1 MHHIDDISSYLDT
14 YRNIVNGISILD
26 RSFVEMTLLKPVF
39 CAAALVG
46 IHITIPFQTL
56 LTANETN
63 YSALLATFPVL
74 YNELNSVD
82 PEKMCITTEQVFHF
96 VSSDIFNC
104 VKKQMKS
111 AVLGSI
117 NATVFFYKEE
127 ITNLLRLILP
137 GMAEGFSTQRG
148 KIFGFGPE
156 AEKSGMT
163 FKVSTATEEEM
174 QKLNSTTVHNL
185 GEERSVGNI
194 NYELGIRGKRNLEAS
209 SKKLLLNKSF
219 DLLEKSG
226 DHPKFQSFRTAAQDI
241 KLMKIEWNEKM
252 RKMEETGNL
261 KKDVDNN
268 HIESVKYRD
277 LEYLK
282 EKNGLFTTAEEV
294 RDFDANTPESS
305 EKNKRLYIEVRY
317 AKNSCLSLKHTASV
331 FRLKKVHKNLSSKE
345 YVENLCQYLS
355 DARNKTALT
364 AADLSLVL
372 TDLIG
377 NTNMS
382 DADNPVE
389 CNDTVNQLTTSNYP
403 PNDFNLDEHVAAVW
417 MDEKENVLSWFLG
430 VINSVSP
437 DSVNVTYYYR
447 KDKDGTVWTFPEDSS
462 DPVPTP
468 RSQIIFSEITVGC
481 TQTRVVRCSISKETV
496 MIINEAFANY
506 IDIMEGVL
514 IKPN

>member
-1 MHHIDDISSYLDT
+1 MLS
-14 YRNIVNGISILD
+14 
-26 RSFVEMTLLKPVF
+26 
-39 CAAALVG
+39 
-46 IHITIPFQTL
+46 
-56 LTANETN
+56 
-63 YSALLATFPVL
+63 
-74 YNELNSVD
+74 
-82 PEKMCITTEQVFHF
+82 
-96 VSSDIFNC
+96 
-104 VKKQMKS
+104 
-111 AVLGSI
+111 
-117 NATVFFYKEE
+117 
-127 ITNLLRLILP
+127 

-148 KIFGFGPE
+148 KTFGFGPE

-174 QKLNSTTVHNL
+174 QKLNSTAVHNL

-226 DHPKFQSFRTAAQDI
+226 DLPKFQSFRTAAQDI

-294 RDFDANTPESS
+294 RDFDANIPESS
-305 EKNKRLYIEVRY
+305 EKNKRLYIEVRC

-331 FRLKKVHKNLSSKE
+331 FRLKKDHKNLSSKE

-417 MDEKENVLSWFLG
+417 MDEKENVLSWSLG

-437 DSVNVTYYYR
+437 DVTYYYR
-447 KDKDGTVWTFPEDSS
+447 KVKDGTVWTFPEDSS

-468 RSQIIFSEITVGC
+468 RSQIIFSEITVGY

-506 IDIMEGVL
+506 IDIME
-514 IKPN
+514 